1 MLIVA
6 DDSDRCEPFDYLV
19 SYDPQTVS
27 SVHNS
32 FIEEIER
39 NENLDENGERAHGRP
54 TIIHYPKYE
63 LDKLFKR
70 AV

>member
-1 MLIVA
+1 MAIPFYDEITFRLKK
-6 DDSDRCEPFDYLV
+6 CENPF
-19 SYDPQTVS
+19 
-27 SVHNS
+27 NC
-32 FIEEIER
+32 
-39 NENLDENGERAHGRP
+39 AHGRP